1 MCAVAIKHTYMYVCM
16 YVCMYVTHVVNNM
29 NKLQPSQ
36 CRQVDENVA
45 VYVTINIFGHWRNE
59 CSTGDLSLT

>member
-1 MCAVAIKHTYMYVCM
+1 MFVCM
-16 YVCMYVTHVVNNM
+16 YVCMYVTHVVNNV

-59 CSTGDLSLT
+59 CSTEDLSLT